1 MFNRQEGG
9 GSPLRAQE
17 VEGSLGTHAR
27 GRVGGEA
34 LVFLH
39 PILPG
44 GAVAGHVRAHV
55 QVHVAAT
62 QVVSQGELVLVAEH
76 VAFPPEQLHK
86 LGEAGVVLN
95 KK

>member
-1 MFNRQEGG
+1 MQRDFTSGHVYCFGSLGEASVKHCRQLRHVDSLGDVGQAGGG
-9 GSPLRAQE
+9 GSPLGAQE

-44 GAVAGHVRAHV
+44 GMSERMSRF
-55 QVHVAAT
+55 T
-62 QVVSQGELVLVAEH
+62 WLL
-76 VAFPPEQLHK
+76 PRL
-86 LGEAGVVLN
+86 
-95 KK
+95 